1 MRKGEKAHER
11 RKKNVDSS
19 TVPMC
24 ELYNNGQFV
33 NNSITEIKHDLF
45 LHIADFS
52 YKNIYLLYRNQ
63 HLRNILPKTECLPL
77 RDLYLKK

>member
-1 MRKGEKAHER
+1 MRKREKGHER

-33 NNSITEIKHDLF
+33 NNSITEIKHEIF
-45 LHIADFS
+45 LHIADFR

-63 HLRNILPKTECLPL
+63 HLRNILPKSNVCLCVTCI
-77 RDLYLKK
+77 